1 MKFISIFVEDRVGV
15 IAELATKLAENNI
28 DIESL
33 DTEKGDEHTVI
44 TLAIDKHE
52 DALKVLKKNHYKVF
66 SNDIML
72 LTIENKQ
79 GVLSNLTVK
88 LMDSDIE
95 VRSIRIVKTFSDHSL
110 VALDTNNNEKT
121 LGIVK
126 EYLTV

>member
-33 DTEKGDEHTVI
+33 DTQKGDEHTVI

-88 LMDSDIE
+88 LMESDIE

>member
-33 DTEKGDEHTVI
+33 DTQKGDEHTVI

-88 LMDSDIE
+88 LMESDIE

-110 VALDTNNNEKT
+110 VALDTNDNEKT

>member
-44 TLAIDKHE
+44 TLAVDKHE